1 MTMKK
6 AVWDHRGRLRAG
18 WRIALY
24 ASMVFVATWIAI
36 SIYGVIAHVH
46 APNQTEALPT
56 GMTIAIYL
64 SLLVAVS
71 VPALVM
77 LRFVDGSSG
86 KALGFAFH
94 DRVGIEALQGILQ
107 GTSMVVVIFIVEW
120 VAGWIAADWSG
131 LQPCSV
137 VRSFGYSLAFFAAA
151 AAFEETL
158 LRGYAFQVLI
168 QGIGKT
174 GAVCLTSV
182 FFGLFH
188 LMNPNVGALAVF
200 NSMLAGVWLSIA
212 YIKTRSLW
220 LPSSLHMFWNLT
232 QGYIFG
238 FPISGVPIS
247 ESLMS
252 ISQYGEGWV
261 TGGRY
266 GPEGGVI
273 SSFVLILGT
282 IYLLRSKKIKPSK
295 GAVSVWR

>member
-77 LRFVDGSSG
+77 LRFVDGGSG

-107 GTSMVVVIFIVEW
+107 GTSMVAVIFIVEW
-120 VAGWIAADWSG
+120 VAGCIAAGWSG
-131 LQPCSV
+131 LQPSSV
-137 VRSFGYSLAFFAAA
+137 VRSFGYSLALFAAA

-158 LRGYAFQVLI
+158 LRGYTFQVLI

-200 NSMLAGVWLSIA
+200 NSMLAGVWLSIVHISKPA
-212 YIKTRSLW
+212 
-220 LPSSLHMFWNLT
+220 H
-232 QGYIFG
+232 FG
-238 FPISGVPIS
+238 CPAAFICFGI
-247 ESLMS
+247 
-252 ISQYGEGWV
+252 
-261 TGGRY
+261 
-266 GPEGGVI
+266 
-273 SSFVLILGT
+273 
-282 IYLLRSKKIKPSK
+282 
-295 GAVSVWR
+295 